1 MNMPMIHD
9 AALHTLIDQVRNAA
23 SEDRQLDIRGGDT
36 KAFLGGARHG
46 EPLALRQLTGIS
58 SHEPSELVVTAR
70 AGTLLS
76 DLEAALSDAGQYL
89 PFDPPHFA
97 PGGTV
102 GGMVA
107 AGLAG
112 PARASV
118 GSVRDY
124 VLGTTSLTGRGEV
137 VTFGGQVMKNVA
149 GYDVARLLA
158 GSMGV
163 LGVILEV
170 SLKVLPRPKAMRSL
184 ALEVDEAAALVL
196 IDSWRSQ
203 PLPINAMAWHAGEL
217 LVRLAGARAAVD
229 AAAKLLGGR
238 QLEQEADQ
246 DRWAQLRD
254 HQHGFFEPES
264 AHPTDAGA
272 LWRLSLPAG
281 VAPLDIEGDTL
292 IEWGGSQRWLRTR
305 LDAATVH
312 AVARKAGG
320 HAIRWSGSGPAS
332 DRVASMNTTTL
343 RIHRQLKH
351 AFDPQGIF
359 NTGRLHPDF

>member
-23 SEDRQLDIRGGDT
+23 SEGRQLDIRGGDT
-36 KAFLGGARHG
+36 KAFLGGARRG
-46 EPLALRQLTGIS
+46 EPLALRQLTGVS
-58 SHEPSELVVTAR
+58 SYEPTELVVTAR

-76 DLEAALSDAGQYL
+76 ELEATLADAGQYL
-89 PFDPPHFA
+89 PFDPPRFA

-112 PARASV
+112 PARAAV

-124 VLGTTSLTGRGEV
+124 VLGMTLLTGRGEV

-163 LGVILEV
+163 LGVILDV
-170 SLKVLPRPKAMRSL
+170 SLKVLPRPKAVRSL
-184 ALEVDEAAALVL
+184 ALEVDEANALAL
-196 IDSWRSQ
+196 IDGWRRQ
-203 PLPINAMAWHAGEL
+203 PLPINATAWHAGEL

-229 AAAKLLGGR
+229 AATKQLGGR
-238 QLEQEADQ
+238 GLEQEADQ
-246 DRWAQLRD
+246 DRWAKLRD
-254 HQHGFFEPES
+254 HRHWFFEPKS
-264 AHPTDAGA
+264 AQPTDAGA
-272 LWRLSLPAG
+272 LWRLSVPAG
-281 VAPLDIEGDTL
+281 VAPLEIEGDTL
-292 IEWGGSQRWLRTR
+292 LEWGGSQRWLRTR
-305 LDAATVH
+305 TDAATVH
-312 AVARKAGG
+312 AAARRAGG

-332 DRVASMNTTTL
+332 ERVAPMDATVL
-343 RIHRQLKH
+343 RLHRQLKH

-359 NTGRLHPDF
+359 NAGRLHPDL